1 MKKQWKIL
9 AAAGIFI
16 CGGWAHGEAAVQ
28 NGDSGVLVRSVQQ
41 ALNRSGYSV
50 AVDGSYG
57 TKTADAVRAFQKR
70 HSLTAD
76 GVVGPATY
84 RALTGQTLPNVIPAR
99 KKEKNRIKG
108 MTDAVMKTQTESASY
123 PQNGIW
129 QNSIGGL
136 AEEVTKEARKYIG
149 IPYRFGG
156 TDTAGFDCSGFIQ
169 YIFEKEGVI
178 LPRMAD
184 EQYLVGERVAFDA
197 LEPGDLVFFS
207 TYESGV
213 SHSGIYMGGGNFIS
227 ATSSRG
233 IAVADMMSGYWRNCY
248 VGAKRIL

>member
-1 MKKQWKIL
+1 MWIYEE
-9 AAAGIFI
+9 AMENTGG
-16 CGGWAHGEAAVQ
+16 CGDLYLRGMGAR
-28 NGDSGVLVRSVQQ
+28 RS
-41 ALNRSGYSV
+41 SGYSV

-108 MTDAVMKTQTESASY
+108 MTDAVMKTQTESAAY
-123 PQNGIW
+123 PKNGIW

-136 AEEVTKEARKYIG
+136 AEEVTREARKYIG